1 MRLAMHI
8 AWRYLRGKKTHNAIQ
23 VVSGVSAA
31 AVAVVTA
38 AMVCVLSVMNG
49 FGEVIEKM
57 FSRFDPDLRIEAA
70 EGKYFDISAPPF
82 AELRALPCVGM
93 LSECIEETALV
104 EFSGR
109 QLPAVLKGV
118 DDRWRSMTSIDS
130 IITDGS
136 YSLFDGAFERAVMGQ
151 GLAAQLG
158 ANPHFVSGLHIYA
171 PKRLQKVNMLRPEQ
185 SFEQAVC
192 FMSGV
197 FAVNQTRYDDKMILV
212 SLPLARRLFSY
223 SGSEVT
229 ALEVSLAPDCQAKKA
244 KKQIQ
249 ALLGKDFRVLDR
261 YEQQHDFFRIL
272 RIEKLLTVLLLS
284 FIMLIAAFNLV
295 CSLAMLIIDKR
306 QDIQTLRNLG
316 AGDMLIRRIFILEGW
331 LVSAFG
337 ALAGMITGVA
347 LCFVQQHFGLL
358 KLGNG
363 TDYVLSAYPVALHA
377 GDMLLVAA
385 IVLTIGMTAAIFTA
399 HTMKTDTL

>member
-130 IITDGS
+130 IIEGS
-136 YSLFDGAFERAVMGQ
+136 RYW
-151 GLAAQLG
+151 
-158 ANPHFVSGLHIYA
+158 
-171 PKRLQKVNMLRPEQ
+171 MLSTFRP
-185 SFEQAVC
+185 ST
-192 FMSGV
+192 MSNGP
-197 FAVNQTRYDDKMILV
+197 M
-212 SLPLARRLFSY
+212 LPLF
-223 SGSEVT
+223 E
-229 ALEVSLAPDCQAKKA
+229 E
-244 KKQIQ
+244 
-249 ALLGKDFRVLDR
+249 
-261 YEQQHDFFRIL
+261 
-272 RIEKLLTVLLLS
+272 
-284 FIMLIAAFNLV
+284 
-295 CSLAMLIIDKR
+295 
-306 QDIQTLRNLG
+306 
-316 AGDMLIRRIFILEGW
+316 
-331 LVSAFG
+331 
-337 ALAGMITGVA
+337 
-347 LCFVQQHFGLL
+347 
-358 KLGNG
+358 
-363 TDYVLSAYPVALHA
+363 
-377 GDMLLVAA
+377 
-385 IVLTIGMTAAIFTA
+385 
-399 HTMKTDTL
+399 